1 MKLNNPEL
9 LRGRCLINGEWCDA
23 LSGKREAVIN
33 PATGAELASIP
44 LVSEEETQQ
53 AIAAAQRAQNEWKQL
68 TAKQR
73 SALLLAWAD
82 KVLAAQEDLAQLMT
96 AEQGKSLAEARGEV
110 AYAASFITWFAEEA
124 KRVDGAVLQAP
135 QAFAAPGGGEAAD
148 RRVRGHH
155 PVEFPGG
162 DDHPQGGAGAGGGLR
177 HHRQTG

>member
-9 LRGRCLINGEWCDA
+9 LRSQCLINGEWCDA

-53 AIAAAQRAQNEWKQL
+53 AIAAAQRAQNDWKQL

-96 AEQGKSLAEARGEV
+96 AEQGKSLADRHRVGDEG
-110 AYAASFITWFAEEA
+110 AA
-124 KRVDGAVLQAP
+124 
-135 QAFAAPGGGEAAD
+135 
-148 RRVRGHH
+148 
-155 PVEFPGG
+155 
-162 DDHPQGGAGAGGGLR
+162 AGARR
-177 HHRQTG
+177 HVAFRQQLFING

>member
-9 LRGRCLINGEWCDA
+9 LRSQCLINGEWCDA

-110 AYAASFITWFAEEA
+110 AYAASFITGSP
-124 KRVDGAVLQAP
+124 KRPSGWTVRYCRRRRLRSA
-135 QAFAAPGGGEAAD
+135 GGGEAAD

>member
-9 LRGRCLINGEWCDA
+9 LRSQCLINGEWCDA

-53 AIAAAQRAQNEWKQL
+53 AIAAAQRAQNDWKQL

-82 KVLAAQEDLAQLMT
+82 KVLAAQEDLAQH
-96 AEQGKSLAEARGEV
+96 
-110 AYAASFITWFAEEA
+110 
-124 KRVDGAVLQAP
+124 
-135 QAFAAPGGGEAAD
+135 
-148 RRVRGHH
+148 RRVRWL
-155 PVEFPGG
+155 
-162 DDHPQGGAGAGGGLR
+162 AGADVEIARINDDRRSR
-177 HHRQTG
+177 HRTL